1 MRVRVAL
8 QALLLLLSSERYA
21 VEAKSI
27 RSPLAGRSQA
37 SSRAAALGVEKRG
50 RKAEAEVDSADS
62 ELCEDCQ
69 ATVQEALVD
78 GPVQDDG
85 TRLKGGYARPSF
97 KWAGT

>member
-1 MRVRVAL
+1 MRVAL

-37 SSRAAALGVEKRG
+37 LSSRAAALGVEKRG
-50 RKAEAEVDSADS
+50 RKGEAEVGASADS
-62 ELCEDCQ
+62 ELCEDD
-69 ATVQEALVD
+69 ATALVD
-78 GPVQDDG
+78 GPAQDDG